1 LYRQSYSPSNYTYKQ
16 CMSNCIAQGWDSYEC
31 KPICLKY
38 LKQHPLYTPYTHTVP
53 WGYTYEQCME
63 ECTSGPYPGY
73 PYECKPICN
82 KYPKQHPLYTPYTMP
97 YGTLW
102 HYN

>member
-1 LYRQSYSPSNYTYKQ
+1 
-16 CMSNCIAQGWDSYEC
+16 MSNCIAQGWDSYEC
-31 KPICLKY
+31 KPICLKLTPSY
-38 LKQHPLYTPYTHTVP
+38 IPYTHTVP

-82 KYPKQHPLYTPYTMP
+82 KYPKQHLSYTPYTHTIP
-97 YGTLW
+97 YGTL
-102 HYN
+102 